1 MTLKLQ
7 LAEKKCYQVCTCAR
21 VPLGHLPIHEAILQA
36 RHWAAFVRRVLISA
50 EISFPSCLPQAF
62 PSRDLLIW
70 DAFEAYI
77 MVREVKNK
85 YENDSCS

>member
-1 MTLKLQ
+1 MCAARTPSNSRSNPASETLGRSCQKGSDL
-7 LAEKKCYQVCTCAR
+7 R
-21 VPLGHLPIHEAILQA
+21 G
-36 RHWAAFVRRVLISA
+36 A

-77 MVREVKNK
+77 MVVRSRIPE
-85 YENDSCS
+85 